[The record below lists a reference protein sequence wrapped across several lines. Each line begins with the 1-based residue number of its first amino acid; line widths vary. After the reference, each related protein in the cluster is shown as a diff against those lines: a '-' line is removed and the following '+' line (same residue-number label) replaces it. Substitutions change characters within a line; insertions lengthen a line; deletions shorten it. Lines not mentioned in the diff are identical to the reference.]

1 MCHHQQESAGE
12 TLMTL
17 GRYVTV
23 LTFVSLL
30 ASACSERA
38 TQRSIAAPQSPS
50 AIINGTPTGPGNF
63 PSVGALLFDFN
74 SDGVINGDDELCTGS
89 LIGPEVFLTAAHC
102 VAWAPAGSQFYV
114 SFASDLYAKSI
125 KVIRATG
132 FTFDPGFGHDEAN
145 LHDEAVVLLPKGST
159 KGTTPLALPRAG
171 ALDLLAAKGGLTN
184 AIFIN
189 VGYGTSA
196 ARTGVPTFFYDGKR
210 NMSESEFASLQP
222 NWLELLMNTSATG
235 LGGDCFGD
243 SGGPKFLAGDNAT
256 IYATVTT
263 GDAVC
268 RATSKDFR
276 TDTPTA
282 RAFLGQFVTLPQ

>member
-1 MCHHQQESAGE
+1 MLVVVAVVG
-12 TLMTL
+12 T
-17 GRYVTV
+17 
-23 LTFVSLL
+23 
-30 ASACSERA
+30 ACTERT
-38 TQRSIAAPQSPS
+38 TQRAISAPQSPNL
-50 AIINGTPTGPGNF
+50 IINGTPTGTSF

-74 SDGVINGDDELCTGS
+74 KDGVINGDDEWCTGS
-89 LIGPEVFLTAAHC
+89 LIAPDLFLTAAHC
-102 VAWAPAGSQFYV
+102 VISSFTPPGSQFYV
-114 SFASDLYAKSI
+114 SFAPDLYAKGVKII
-125 KVIRATG
+125 KASG
-132 FTFDPGFGHDEAN
+132 YTFDPGFGHDEAN
-145 LHDEAVVLLPKGST
+145 LHDEAVVFLPKGST
-159 KGTTPLALPRAG
+159 KGMTPLALPRAG
-171 ALDLLAAKGGLTN
+171 ALDQLAAKGGLTN

-196 ARTGVPTFFYDGKR
+196 ARTGVPSFFYDGKR

-256 IYATVTT
+256 IYATVTS

-282 RAFLGQFVTLPQ
+282 RSFLGQFVTLP